1 MAFDAPEAP
10 EGPEPS
16 GDLTG
21 SGSGFDSSGGDLPPG
36 GPSDPALGLVRSM
49 TMSSD
54 KELLRQLRDAM
65 NPKQKEQTRL
75 MLFQF
80 AMCVPAP
87 PQLPRLGHDETAR
100 GARPGTDRGPAG
112 AAGSWR
118 C

>member
-1 MAFDAPEAP
+1 MAKERKSVAFDAPEAP
-10 EGPEPS
+10 EGPS
-16 GDLTG
+16 GELGG
-21 SGSGFDSSGGDLPPG
+21 SGSGFSSGGDLG

-87 PQLPRLGHDETAR
+87 PPATPPR
-100 GARPGTDRGPAG
+100 
-112 AAGSWR
+112 S
-118 C
+118 